1 MQKYEFKTQPYAH
14 QRKALTHRNA
24 WHATAFAWFMDMGT
38 GKTKVTLDNV
48 GILCHEDSIDGLL
61 IVAPKTVCSNWA
73 EKEIPKHLPTPYFH
87 MTWKAPSTQ
96 TRAWKHGWQILLSV
110 QKLAILVMNVEA
122 LSSKKGK
129 EAAEEFL
136 HERRAMMV
144 VDESTRIKNHR
155 SARGKNCIAL
165 GKLATHRRIL
175 SGFPVT
181 RDPLDL
187 WGQCEF
193 LEHGLLGDTSYW
205 SFRARWAILHRRRL
219 ASGLMFDEITG
230 YRNLED
236 LARIVDTFSYR
247 VTKEECLDLPPKV
260 YQTREVEL
268 TPEQKKAYRELR
280 DELMTVVGEQEIDA
294 ASVLEKLIRMQQ
306 VINGWLPGHILPSN
320 RVSALMET
328 LEETDGAVIW
338 CKFVNDVG
346 LVGSAVRKKYGT
358 DSVCKLTGDV
368 STDNRARWVKEFQD
382 PKHERRFVVGTPNTG
397 GLGID
402 LTAANT
408 CVYFSN
414 SWDLEHRV
422 QSEDRLHRIGQE
434 RRVTYVDLVAP
445 GTLDET
451 ILEALQGKRDLAK
464 EVIRMSPGELMEL
477 T

>member
-1 MQKYEFKTQPYAH
+1 MPKYEFKTQPYAH

-24 WHATAFAWFMDMGT
+24 WHSKAFAWFMDMGT

-48 GILCHEDSIDGLL
+48 GILCHEGSIDGLL

-96 TRAWKHGWQILLSV
+96 TRAWKHGWQLLLSV

-122 LSSKKGK
+122 LSSKKGRQ
-129 EAAEEFL
+129 AAEEFL
-136 HERRAMMV
+136 HARRVMMV
-144 VDESTRIKNHR
+144 IDESTRIKNHR

-187 WGQCEF
+187 WGQAEF
-193 LEHGLLGDTSYW
+193 LEHGILGDTSYW

-236 LARIVDTFSYR
+236 LAKIVDTWSFR

-268 TPEQKKAYRELR
+268 TPEQKKAYAELR
-280 DELMTVVGEQEIDA
+280 DELMTVVGDVEVDA

-306 VINGWLPGHILPSN
+306 VINGWLPGHVLPSN

-328 LEETDGAVIW
+328 LEETDGAVVW
-338 CKFVNDVG
+338 CKFVNDVA
-346 LVGSAVRKKYGT
+346 LVSTAIQKKYGK
-358 DSVCKLTGDV
+358 DSVCELHGNISADRRTRVIG
-368 STDNRARWVKEFQD
+368 EFQD
-382 PKHERRFVVGTPNTG
+382 PMHERRFVVGTPDTG
-397 GLGID
+397 GVGID

-414 SWDLEHRV
+414 SWNLEHRV
-422 QSEDRLHRIGQE
+422 QSEDRLHRIGQT
-434 RRVTYVDLVAP
+434 RSVTYVDLIAP

-451 ILEALQGKRDLAK
+451 ILDALECKQDLAK
-464 EVIRMSPGELMEL
+464 EVIRMSPGELMEM